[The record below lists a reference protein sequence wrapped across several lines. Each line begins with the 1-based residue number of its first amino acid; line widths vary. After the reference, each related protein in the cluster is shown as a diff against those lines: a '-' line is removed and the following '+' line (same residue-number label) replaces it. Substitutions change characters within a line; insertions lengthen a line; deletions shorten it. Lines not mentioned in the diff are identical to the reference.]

1 VGTNTE
7 QISICISVLELASS
21 FGAYYVAAMSLKY
34 EPKLS
39 NNQACGHCYRF
50 MSGYRQGLD
59 GPLLDYTMKT
69 YSGHRR
75 IPDIVLVEVQT
86 SFDNRRRK

>member
-1 VGTNTE
+1 
-7 QISICISVLELASS
+7 
-21 FGAYYVAAMSLKY
+21 
-34 EPKLS
+34 
-39 NNQACGHCYRF
+39 

-69 YSGHRR
+69 HSGHSR

-86 SFDNRRRK
+86 AFDETHKK